1 MRKITGILL
10 SMIFLL
16 SFGMNSYAAETT
28 LTEDN
33 HSVDIGVYAVYE
45 KSETNIDSAPVDDG
59 KAEITLP
66 DGTDITVEGLEDGD
80 SEVIVYSIPDTDED
94 AKEWIDGLTEDK
106 VQDGT
111 PYVITIEGEDGSQKN
126 PDGVTITIDIPDG
139 VEDPVVYSVDENGNV
154 TELDGEVKDGTITF
168 EADGSPYYV
177 IGQKMSGADSPPDVP
192 PTGDNSNLWLWWLLL
207 IVSAASITVICIEQK
222 KHRAVK

>member
-1 MRKITGILL
+1 MKKIILRLL
-10 SMIFLL
+10 SMAFVL
-16 SFGMNSYAAETT
+16 SFGMTCYAAETT

-33 HSVDIGVYAVYE
+33 RSVDIGVYAVYE
-45 KSETNIDSAPVDDG
+45 KSDTNIDSAPVDDG

-66 DGTDITVEGLEDGD
+66 DGVDITVKGLEDED
-80 SEVIVYSIPDTDED
+80 AEVIVFSISDTDEES
-94 AKEWIDGLTEDK
+94 KEWIDSLTEDK
-106 VQDGT
+106 VKDGT
-111 PYVITIEGEDGSQKN
+111 PYVITIEGEDGSPKN

-139 VEDPVVYSVDENGNV
+139 VEDPVVYSVAENGNV

-177 IGQKMSGADSPPDVP
+177 IGRRALGSDPGPDVP

-207 IVSAASITVICIEQK
+207 IVSAAGITVIGIEK
-222 KHRAVK
+222 KKNRAVK